1 MNPAALWLLLLVA
14 LILLL
19 PRRPSARVRRPVGN
33 LYLWTQPVARDPVAL
48 ALRRLRRHWLL
59 LLQAAF
65 MVAVIAAL
73 ARPVLSWH
81 PKQIVLIVDVS
92 ASMGALD
99 GDVTRLDRARAAVR
113 PALESVPRASRLRL
127 ITPGAVPADLGEFQR
142 GDAALIQAL
151 GRLRSTGATADIAG
165 AIRDARIGGPADQLI
180 VVASDQPDGSG
191 GDPRVHW
198 ITVGHPAP
206 NFAVTGVAARRF
218 PSAPADGEV
227 VTSVRSYGA
236 AASSVDVEISQDGR
250 APERRRLRIEPGE
263 TTVVV
268 TRIAN
273 IGGVV
278 RARIVTPDALPID
291 NERLAIVPPRQTT
304 RVLLVGGRNFFLG
317 RALST
322 HPDLELDSTQPD
334 AAGPAADVVVCDPCT
349 AAPGGSAGV
358 LIVATGGT
366 PSDPAPLTISL
377 PDHPLAAALEVP
389 QILASTLAGPPLP
402 EGAEVVLRA
411 GGAPAVIAYERD
423 GRRFAELRLNLAS
436 SAQVPLSTAF
446 PIIVDNIV
454 GWLAGRD
461 QAGADVLAG
470 EPLRW
475 RVPVASKGDGSL
487 RGPDGSVVPAQ
498 RAGTQLTAI
507 GTATPGVYST
517 DTGRAFAVNPVTA
530 GESDL
535 SRTAIEPPS
544 HATDDGAAREA
555 PRGEIA
561 ALLLA
566 GALVVLAIEWW
577 YRGRWAVQG

>member
-99 GDVTRLDRARAAVR
+99 GDGTRLDRARAAVR
-113 PALESVPRASRLRL
+113 PILESVPRASRLRL
-127 ITPGAVPADLGEFQR
+127 IAPGAVPADLGEFQR
-142 GDAALIQAL
+142 GDAALTAL
-151 GRLRSTGATADIAG
+151 GRLRPTGATADIAG
-165 AIRDARIGGPADQLI
+165 AIRDARIAGPDDQLI
-180 VVASDQPDGSG
+180 IVASDQPDGSG
-191 GDPRVHW
+191 GDAKVQW

-206 NFAVTGVAARRF
+206 NVAVTSVAARRF

-227 VTSVRSYGA
+227 VTNVRNYGA
-236 AASSVDVEISQDGR
+236 AASTVDVEVSQDGR
-250 APERRRLRIEPGE
+250 APERRRLRMEPGE
-263 TTVVV
+263 ATVIV
-268 TRIAN
+268 TRIAE

-304 RVLLVGGRNFFLG
+304 RVLLVGGRSFFLG

-322 HPDLELDSTQPD
+322 HPDLVVDATQPD
-334 AAGPAADVVVCDPCT
+334 TLGGEPDSHDVIVCDPCP
-349 AAPGGSAGV
+349 AAPAGSAGV

-366 PSDPAPLTISL
+366 PSEPAPLTISL

-389 QILASTLAGPPLP
+389 QILASTLMGPALP
-402 EGAEVVLRA
+402 ADAEVVLRA
-411 GGAPAVIAYERD
+411 GGAPAVIAYERE
-423 GRRFAELRLNLAS
+423 GRRFAELRL
-436 SAQVPLSTAF
+436 
-446 PIIVDNIV
+446 DM
-454 GWLAGRD
+454 
-461 QAGADVLAG
+461 
-470 EPLRW
+470 
-475 RVPVASKGDGSL
+475 
-487 RGPDGSVVPAQ
+487 AQ
-498 RAGTQLTAI
+498 RR
-507 GTATPGVYST
+507 PGSPQHGLPGHRGQHRRMARRT
-517 DTGRAFAVNPVTA
+517 RPGGR
-530 GESDL
+530 
-535 SRTAIEPPS
+535 
-544 HATDDGAAREA
+544 
-555 PRGEIA
+555 
-561 ALLLA
+561 
-566 GALVVLAIEWW
+566 
-577 YRGRWAVQG
+577 